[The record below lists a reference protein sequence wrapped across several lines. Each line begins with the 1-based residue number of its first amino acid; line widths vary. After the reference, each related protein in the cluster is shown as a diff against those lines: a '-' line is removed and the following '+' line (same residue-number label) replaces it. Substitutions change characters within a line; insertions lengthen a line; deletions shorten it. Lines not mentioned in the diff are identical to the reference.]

1 MSSNVQIVDFGNNTK
16 DLMQE
21 NEALQERVNML
32 EAVIDYFPGGILLTD
47 KNLEVVL
54 CNQQQRQLLQY
65 PASLFEDGNPTLREL
80 FHFNAARGEY
90 GPGDVNEIVGQ
101 KMDLVRQRV
110 AHVFERVRPNGRVIE
125 IRGTP
130 LAAGGFVSS
139 YTDVTENRHKQASIA
154 AMAFT
159 DSLTGL
165 SNRMHFDDRLV
176 HAFAFAKRG
185 EHFAVH
191 FIDLDDFKPINDTN
205 GHDAGDVVL
214 KEIAKRL
221 KTVVRETDT
230 IARIGGD
237 EFAVIQAKVMEL
249 DDAQHLAGRII
260 EAVHLPI
267 NCAGKVLKVGASLGV
282 SLSQYAPVEPQQ
294 VLKQADAAM
303 YDSKRRGKGVVSVF
317 EPTAK

>member
-1 MSSNVQIVDFGNNTK
+1 MSSNVQVVDFGNNAK
-16 DLMQE
+16 DLVRE

-32 EAVIDYFPGGILLTD
+32 EAVIDNFPGGILLTD

-139 YTDVTENRHKQASIA
+139 YTDVTENRH
-154 AMAFT
+154 
-159 DSLTGL
+159 
-165 SNRMHFDDRLV
+165 
-176 HAFAFAKRG
+176 
-185 EHFAVH
+185 
-191 FIDLDDFKPINDTN
+191 
-205 GHDAGDVVL
+205 
-214 KEIAKRL
+214 
-221 KTVVRETDT
+221 
-230 IARIGGD
+230 
-237 EFAVIQAKVMEL
+237 
-249 DDAQHLAGRII
+249 
-260 EAVHLPI
+260 
-267 NCAGKVLKVGASLGV
+267 
-282 SLSQYAPVEPQQ
+282 
-294 VLKQADAAM
+294 
-303 YDSKRRGKGVVSVF
+303 
-317 EPTAK
+317 

>member
-1 MSSNVQIVDFGNNTK
+1 MTSNVQIVDFGKSDN
-16 DLMQE
+16 DLQQE
-21 NEALQERVNML
+21 NDVLRERVKML
-32 EAVIDYFPGGILLTD
+32 EAVIDNFPGGILLTD
-47 KNLEVVL
+47 KDLEVVL

-65 PASLFEDGNPTLREL
+65 PSSLFESGNPTLREL

-90 GPGDVNEIVGQ
+90 GPGDVNEIVSQ

-110 AHVFERVRPNGRVIE
+110 AHIFERVRPNGRVIE

-191 FIDLDDFKPINDTN
+191 FIDLDDFKPINDAH

-214 KEIAKRL
+214 KEIVKRL

-237 EFAVIQAKVMEL
+237 EFVIIQTKVMEL
-249 DDAQHLAGRII
+249 KDAQHLADRILDSI
-260 EAVHLPI
+260 HLPI
-267 NCAGKVLKVGASLGV
+267 NCAGKVLNVGASIGV
-282 SLSQYAPVEPQQ
+282 SLSNMAPVEPNQ
-294 VLKQADAAM
+294 VLKQADSAM
-303 YDSKRRGKGVVSVF
+303 YDSKKRGKGIVSVF
-317 EPTAK
+317 EPTVI